1 MRLDEQLA
9 LYTVFHQGRANRII
23 HGVTVP
29 LIMLSGLVLLA
40 PLGVLLPEAGPL
52 GGLLP
57 LNVGL
62 AIIVAGVGA
71 FAFLDLAAA
80 LVVGAWLF
88 PAVFLANAIASR
100 VSLPMLVAINAAVQ
114 GVAWFLTVRIG
125 HGHFEPTVATAD
137 RAGGTPAEV
146 SSNLYFERGY
156 FVLRN
161 VGRSVTWL
169 EAFQQ
174 FAIGPLGVTLDVL
187 FALGYRPEL
196 KADIHSLVGTYASR
210 LARGEAILG
219 EEERPSLGLLI
230 AGDLER

>member
-52 GGLLP
+52 GRLLP
-57 LNVGL
+57 LNLGL

-71 FAFLDLAAA
+71 FAFLDLVAA
-80 LVVGAWLF
+80 LAVGAWLF
-88 PAVFLANAIASR
+88 PAVFVANEIASR
-100 VSLPMLVAINAAVQ
+100 VGLPMLVAVNGAIQ
-114 GVAWFLTVRIG
+114 GVAWFLTVQIG
-125 HGHFEPTVATAD
+125 HGRFEPTVVTAD
-137 RAGGTPAEV
+137 RAGGAPVEV

-161 VGRSVTWL
+161 VGRPVTWL

-187 FALGYRPEL
+187 FAFGYRPQL
-196 KADIHSLVGTYASR
+196 KADIHALVRTYASR

-219 EEERPSLGLLI
+219 NEERSSFGLLI
-230 AGDLER
+230 ASDPEG